1 MAKKRQKDESDPQSV
16 QDSAGDTNVGDE
28 AETPPAPPSP
38 DPMPTIEQLL
48 QEGYEEREAH
58 GMLAGIAANIGGK
71 SSEECD
77 AAYEQ
82 AVAEYDAAQEA
93 QAKAKSPEPPPPTP
107 SPEAPPTASPAKPDA
122 KAKRPFYRVV
132 ATSRKGRFYRIGKG
146 FTRTP
151 TDIFVDQL
159 TEAQVHEL
167 ETSNPNFL
175 SVTLMQG

>member
-58 GMLAGIAANIGGK
+58 GMLAGIAANIAGK
-71 SSEECD
+71 SSDECD

-93 QAKAKSPEPPPPTP
+93 QAKTKAPDPPTSP
-107 SPEAPPTASPAKPDA
+107 PPEAPPTSTAKPEA

-132 ATSRKGRFYRIGKG
+132 ATSRKGRFYRIGRG

-151 TDIFVDQL
+151 TDLYVDEL
-159 TEAQVHEL
+159 TKDQVHEL
-167 ETSNPNFL
+167 ETSNPNYL